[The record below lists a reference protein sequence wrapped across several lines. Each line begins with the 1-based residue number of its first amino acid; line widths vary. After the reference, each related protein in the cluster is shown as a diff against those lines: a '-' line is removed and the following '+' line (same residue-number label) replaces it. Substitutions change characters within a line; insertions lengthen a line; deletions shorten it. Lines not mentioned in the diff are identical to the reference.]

1 MCMAC
6 TLSHRGERLR
16 DVYRAGKKVGT
27 APSGGNGFWEGLK
40 ARVFGRSEA
49 VRKGGGGL
57 RRRGG
62 KLVQRSVGMARSGC
76 WWAVGELWR
85 MRGSCGG

>member
-40 ARVFGRSEA
+40 ARVL
-49 VRKGGGGL
+49 GGARLCGKAGGD
-57 RRRGG
+57 
-62 KLVQRSVGMARSGC
+62 
-76 WWAVGELWR
+76 
-85 MRGSCGG
+85 